1 MRPSFHLLFLCLSV
15 FLGPYRICRQVDS
28 SFCRR
33 GVEMLTRQCWL
44 LYLWDLGET
53 WFRGSECI
61 PEQLCQVSPKSYC
74 DFLCFWCFLWWVAEM
89 LTLHCWLLYL
99 WDLGETWY
107 RGSGCIPEQLCQ
119 VSPKSYCDFLCFWCF
134 LGQGARMLTRQCWLL
149 YLWDLVQ
156 TWYSGSGCIPEE
168 LCQVYPKSYNAYFVF
183 QWFLRRGAEML
194 TLDCWLI

>member
-1 MRPSFHLLFLCLSV
+1 MVGGKLILSLNQNPFDLLKLYLRQMRPSFHLLFLCLSV

-53 WFRGSECI
+53 WHRVSRCI
-61 PEQLCQVSPKSYC
+61 PEQLCKVSPKSYC

-89 LTLHCWLLYL
+89 LTRQCWLLYL

-119 VSPKSYCDFLCFWCF
+119 VYPNLHCDFLCFWCF
-134 LGQGARMLTRQCWLL
+134 LWRGAETLTLQCWLI
-149 YLWDLVQ
+149 YL
-156 TWYSGSGCIPEE
+156 
-168 LCQVYPKSYNAYFVF
+168 
-183 QWFLRRGAEML
+183 
-194 TLDCWLI
+194 

>member
-1 MRPSFHLLFLCLSV
+1 MVGGKLILSLNQNRFDLLKLYLRQMRPSFHLLFLCLSV

-53 WFRGSECI
+53 WHRVSRCT
-61 PEQLCQVSPKSYC
+61 PEQLCKVSPKSHC
-74 DFLCFWCFLWWVAEM
+74 DFLCFWCFLGQGAQM
-89 LTLHCWLLYL
+89 LTRQCWLLYL

-107 RGSGCIPEQLCQ
+107 RGSEWIPEQLCQ

-134 LGQGARMLTRQCWLL
+134 LGQGARMLTRQC
-149 YLWDLVQ
+149 
-156 TWYSGSGCIPEE
+156 
-168 LCQVYPKSYNAYFVF
+168 
-183 QWFLRRGAEML
+183 
-194 TLDCWLI
+194 